1 MATALIVDETF
12 DNILL
17 VRPLYVAVR
26 LGIIRRFR
34 NALLYW
40 PTYPPTKR
48 RASFCDADL
57 IPNAGLSGPTPS

>member
-26 LGIIRRFR
+26 LGIIRRFG

-40 PTYPPTKR
+40 PTTAHQAARILLRCRLDSERRSERAYP
-48 RASFCDADL
+48 
-57 IPNAGLSGPTPS
+57 